1 MIIEPAPA
9 SSPPTAKPWINRRA
23 TSMIGAQIP
32 IAAYDG
38 SSPTHNVENPIS
50 IMHRTRTFFLPCLSP
65 QCPRMN
71 APRGRAT

>member
-9 SSPPTAKPWINRRA
+9 ISPPTAKPWINRRM
-23 TSMIGAQIP
+23 TSRIGAQIP

-38 SSPTHNVENPIS
+38 SNPTQNVEKPIS
-50 IMHRTRTFFLPCLSP
+50 IMQRMRTVFRPCLSP

-71 APRGRAT
+71 APSGRAA